1 MDFLK
6 WFLES
11 SIFGTILGFCL
22 GKFGSVWD
30 ENKKKKEEGG
40 QLLRNLLQEISNNR
54 FKCQAIIQGR
64 DAVYFET
71 FSWDSL
77 RLSR

>member
-40 QLLRNLLQEISNNR
+40 GNCFVICCKR
-54 FKCQAIIQGR
+54 FQII
-64 DAVYFET
+64 DLNVK
-71 FSWDSL
+71 L
-77 RLSR
+77 